1 MKNKFKYFLFVFLI
15 FNSFYSGAEQASY
28 AKLIPITAIFVT
40 PPCNVSFSDGG
51 SNLEINLGDI
61 SVGSEI
67 HSPFSLHID
76 CKYSRR
82 TWIYA
87 EVVTGS
93 LSVDNN
99 SIIHMLDGMTGTIT
113 PAYISLKGGGQ
124 PGNIE
129 FNTVAGVNSGTPICS
144 GDLTRTC
151 VITLVTI
158 VNSGSAI
165 VAGTSLTAAI
175 RFTIEN
181 P

>member
-1 MKNKFKYFLFVFLI
+1 MKNKFRCYFFIFLI
-15 FNSFYSGAEQASY
+15 FNSFYSDAEQASY
-28 AKLIPITAIFVT
+28 AKLIPITAIFVA

-61 SVGSEI
+61 SIGEKM
-67 HSPFSLHID
+67 HPPFSLNID
-76 CKYSRR
+76 CKYSRQAS
-82 TWIYA
+82 IYA

-93 LSVDNN
+93 LSADDREL
-99 SIIHMLDGMTGTIT
+99 IHMQDEVTGNFTN
-113 PAYISLKGGGQ
+113 AYLSLKDGSQ

-129 FNTVAGVNSGTPICS
+129 FNTVPGANSGTPICS

-151 VITLVTI
+151 VITPVTT
-158 VNSGSAI
+158 VKSGSAI
-165 VAGTSLTAAI
+165 VAGTRLMAAI